1 LTIITTAGG
10 TTSPTPG
17 SYVYV
22 VNSTVQVSALP
33 NSGYTFNH
41 WELDSVNV
49 GSATPYTVTMNMN
62 HTLTAIFAA
71 IPPPQTSIN
80 PLDTTIPL
88 GQPVGF
94 TSTIT
99 GGTTPYSY
107 QWYLNS
113 NPVPGATS
121 GTMTFAPTSGGT
133 YYVHLKVTDA
143 NNNTVQSATAK
154 VTVTS
159 VPVGGYSNSLI
170 SQTPLAGL
178 MLYAAIIAL
187 FGAALSRTRRKKK

>member
-1 LTIITTAGG
+1 
-10 TTSPTPG
+10 
-17 SYVYV
+17 
-22 VNSTVQVSALP
+22 
-33 NSGYTFNH
+33 
-41 WELDSVNV
+41 
-49 GSATPYTVTMNMN
+49 MNMN

-88 GQPVGF
+88 GQSVGF

-107 QWYLNS
+107 QWYLN
-113 NPVPGATS
+113 NNLVPGATS

-154 VTVTS
+154 VAVTS

-187 FGAALSRTRRKKK
+187 FGAALSLTRRKKK